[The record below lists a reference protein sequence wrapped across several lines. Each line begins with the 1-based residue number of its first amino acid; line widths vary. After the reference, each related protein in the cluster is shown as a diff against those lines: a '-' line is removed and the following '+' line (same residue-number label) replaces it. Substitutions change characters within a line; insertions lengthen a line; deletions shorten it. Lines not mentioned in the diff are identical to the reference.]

1 LAQEE
6 AENLENQLVES
17 ENKAKEA
24 ENKGIYWCT
33 YMYMY

>member
-1 LAQEE
+1 MKGKLELAQEE

-24 ENKGIYWCT
+24 ENKGIY
-33 YMYMY
+33 